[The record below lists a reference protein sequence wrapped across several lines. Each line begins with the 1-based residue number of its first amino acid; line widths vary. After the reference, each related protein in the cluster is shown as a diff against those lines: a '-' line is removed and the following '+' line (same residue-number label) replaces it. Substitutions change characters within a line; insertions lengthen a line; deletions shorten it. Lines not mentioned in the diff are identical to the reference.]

1 MTCVS
6 LINCF
11 QATTFNWNK
20 KRKDSLARN
29 EIWRQIQRIFI
40 FFFFEK
46 FFPLFNFKM
55 QLNVASTAFLK
66 LICAINW
73 KKKKKKITCDNN
85 NNSNSNSNHQQIKYD
100 QRNSWLNWKI
110 FRQFIY
116 NVRKQKREQ
125 KKENNS
131 CHHRHHILF
140 SLTNRE

>member
-73 KKKKKKITCDNN
+73 KKKKKITCDNN
-85 NNSNSNSNHQQIKYD
+85 NNSNSNHQQIKYD